1 MKSTRRIGWIVL
13 LLLAAFALVR
23 VHAQPIQR
31 GGIRGGS
38 EPISV
43 RGFIVP
49 LASDVVLPPEIAA
62 PESAGRKRI
71 VGALVVEADLPPGS
85 HVYSVFQPEVPGA
98 MPTKITVAAPDAPYV
113 FSPFFDASPVTAVD
127 FLDEKLFEQEGKAV
141 WLALILWAEG
151 NDSLTN
157 ASIDGLATLQ
167 AAGDIDSL
175 VCDESNCRPFQQK
188 ITFVYNPDYDALSQF
203 QRCAQTLLYEKEG
216 GLFESLKNVPDLP
229 TFHSPQTEDTQG
241 VSAPVA
247 ANTSVPDTAASSNTM
262 AAAKSAS
269 SAANGAGSFGRNLFY
284 DLLIAFLGGM
294 ILNVMPCVLPVIGL
308 KIIGF
313 FEQAGQSRSRAF
325 TLNCWY
331 ALGILSVFAVL
342 AMMSVGLS
350 YLFTY
355 GLFQIVMGAIVF
367 VMALNLM
374 GVWEIELPAFL
385 GGKKSNDLMR
395 REGAFGAV
403 FKGVITTLLA
413 IPCGAPLLS
422 PALVWTDSMIQQGRS
437 GMALLVYL
445 VIGLGMA
452 TPYLVL
458 GAFPEL
464 LRFLP
469 KPGLWMET
477 FRNVMGFVLLLAVVW
492 ILFSMPLALVLPSVA
507 FLFAL
512 WFACWL
518 LGKTPFDASNSTRWR
533 RRILALAVVLVTL
546 FFSYNIPLP
555 GGDEPAG
562 DELVRAA
569 PLRLN
574 AYTLENAVTGK
585 LHRWAVRA
593 ERAGELAE
601 GNDWTLFSRAKLNAE
616 LAAGRPVLVDFTAD
630 WCMNCKVLESAVL
643 KSDRIEQLIREKNIA
658 TLTADWTSRDKTPDG
673 REVGEMLRQYG
684 GEQVPV
690 VLLFSPKD
698 PESPTILRG
707 LFSVETLAEAI
718 EN

>member
-1 MKSTRRIGWIVL
+1 MKSTRRIGWVFL
-13 LLLAAFALVR
+13 LLVAAFAWTC
-23 VHAQPIQR
+23 VHAQTIQGL
-31 GGIRGGS
+31 GGRGGS
-38 EPISV
+38 EPIQV

-49 LASDVVLPPEIAA
+49 IDPDAELPPEIALPDTDA
-62 PESAGRKRI
+62 RKRI
-71 VGALVVEADLPPGS
+71 VGTLVVEADLPRQS
-85 HVYSVFQPEVPGA
+85 HVYSVFQPDVPGG
-98 MPTKITVAAPDAPYV
+98 MPTKITVAVPPDAPYA
-113 FSPFFDASPVTAVD
+113 FTPFFDASTVATVD
-127 FLDEKLFEQEGKAV
+127 FLDDKLYELEGEAV
-141 WLALILWAEG
+141 WIAPIFSKEG
-151 NDSLTN
+151 IDSLSD
-157 ASIDGLATLQ
+157 AAVAGLATLEV
-167 AAGDIDSL
+167 AGDFDAL
-175 VCDESNCRPFQQK
+175 VCDDDNCRPYQQK
-188 ITFVYNPDYDALSQF
+188 ITFVYNPDYDLSEPLEV
-203 QRCAQTLLYEKEG
+203 CAQTLLFEKQAH
-216 GLFESLKNVPDLP
+216 LFESLKSAVPDLP
-229 TFHSPQTEDTQG
+229 IFQKTESP
-241 VSAPVA
+241 
-247 ANTSVPDTAASSNTM
+247 VPAAASTSD
-262 AAAKSAS
+262 AASL
-269 SAANGAGSFGRNLFY
+269 AAESRAGSFGRNIFY

-313 FEQAGQSRSRAF
+313 FEQAGQSRSRAL

-355 GLFQIVMGAIVF
+355 GLFQIVMGGIVF

-422 PALVWTDSMIQQGRS
+422 PALVWTDAMIQQGRS

-452 TPYLVL
+452 TPYLFL

-477 FRNVMGFVLLLAVVW
+477 FRNIMGFVLLPAVVW
-492 ILFSMPLALVLPSVA
+492 ILFSMPLALVLPTVA
-507 FLFAL
+507 LLFAL
-512 WFACWL
+512 WFACWY
-518 LGKTPFDASNSTRWR
+518 LGKTPFDASGTTRWR
-533 RRILALAVVLVTL
+533 RRLLAFSVVLATL
-546 FFSYNIPLP
+546 FFSYNIPLS
-555 GGDEPAG
+555 GGDES
-562 DELVRAA
+562 DSAA
-569 PLRLN
+569 PRRLN
-574 AYTLENAVTGK
+574 EYTLENAVTGK
-585 LHRWAVRA
+585 LRRWAVRA
-593 ERAGELAE
+593 ERAGELAGQE
-601 GNDWTLFSRAKLNAE
+601 GWTLFSREKLNAD

-643 KSDRIEQLIREKNIA
+643 KSDRIERLIREKNIV

-673 REVGEMLRQYG
+673 REVGEMLRRYG

-690 VLLFSPKD
+690 VFLFSPKD

-718 EN
+718 ETLDYTDST